1 MPSASLE
8 RLLDRVEELKRPAGA
23 RDPLR
28 LRKVLAQLERRR
40 LRTAAALIRFHESLL
55 FMRAYPQSAAHLRQV
70 ERLLSSFKKRVDELS
85 ESGADLSPL
94 SEPDVSGIV
103 GTSFSALFS
112 YEIVR
117 EIWRLHPSQVSLD
130 WDGYEEY
137 DRFAV
142 VLSKFLPLIEENAYV
157 EPRFPFL
164 EWLRAAESP
173 REKDLDW
180 LMKRFEE
187 WRISEKEKSILF
199 NSLKLWLHWEFGN
212 HKTSRTKMKRAVR
225 KIFYHHGPLI
235 RRNDISL
242 ERELETPPLPV
253 VKLRRDQGQAILDM
267 GRTTMAARYR
277 ELHGFTYGDAR
288 SVTLAKAGR
297 GVEFFVWGVPPERRL
312 PTLGYT
318 AALIVKNGVPHG
330 YSEALSLF
338 ERAETGVNLFY
349 TFRDGESAWIYAR
362 MLRLFRQLLGVTVF
376 SIDPY
381 QLGFHNEEGIES
393 GSFWFYRKM
402 GFRHADP
409 ELLKL
414 VLSEERRIERRPGY
428 RTRASMLRQLAT
440 GHVIYEHAP
449 QDVKT
454 WDRFHVRNLGLAVER
469 RMRER
474 FRGDAEAMR
483 TASMLEVER
492 ALGVRLD
499 EWSVDEARAFS
510 DWSLLLALVPKLARW
525 SDDEKGA
532 LVRLLRAKAGAE
544 EMRYARLM
552 QKHRRL
558 REEIIKIGSHRR

>member
-1 MPSASLE
+1 M
-8 RLLDRVEELKRPAGA
+8 KRPTGA
-23 RDPLR
+23 REVVR
-28 LRKVLAQLERRR
+28 LHKVLAELGRRK
-40 LRTAAALIRFHESLL
+40 LRTAATLIRFHESLL

-70 ERLLSSFKKRVDELS
+70 ERLLSSFKKRVDALREAG
-85 ESGADLSPL
+85 EDLSPF

-117 EIWRLHPSQVSLD
+117 EIARLHPSRVSID

-142 VLSKFLPLIEENAYV
+142 ILSKFLPLIEENAYV

-164 EWLRAAESP
+164 EWLRAAERP
-173 REKDLDW
+173 GEKDLGW
-180 LMKRFEE
+180 LMKRFEK
-187 WRISEKEKSILF
+187 WQISEKEKSILF
-199 NSLKLWLHWEFGN
+199 NSLKLWLHWEFRN
-212 HKTSRTKMKRAVR
+212 HKSSRTKMKRAVR
-225 KIFYHHGPLI
+225 KIFYHHGPLV

-253 VKLRRDQGQAILDM
+253 FKLARDEGQALLDM

-277 ELHGFTYGDAR
+277 ELHGFTYGDAQ
-288 SVTLAKAGR
+288 SVMIADAGR

-318 AALIVKNGVPHG
+318 SALIVKNGVPHG

-381 QLGFHNEEGIES
+381 QLGFHNEEGIAS

-402 GFRHADP
+402 GFRHVDP
-409 ELLKL
+409 ALLKL
-414 VLSEERRIERRPGY
+414 VRSEEQRIASRPDY
-428 RTRASMLRQLAT
+428 RTRANTLRKLAG
-440 GHVIYEHAP
+440 GHVLYEHAP
-449 QDVKT
+449 QDVKA
-454 WDRFHVRNLGLAVER
+454 WDRFHMRNLGLAVER
-469 RMRER
+469 RMSER
-474 FRGDAEAMR
+474 YSGDAEAMR
-483 TASMLEVER
+483 ASSMLEVAR
-492 ALGVRLD
+492 ALGARLD
-499 EWSVDEARAFS
+499 EWSVDEVRAFS
-510 DWSLLLALVPKLARW
+510 DWSLLLALVPDLARW

-532 LVRLLRAKAGAE
+532 LVSILRAKAGAE
-544 EMRYARLM
+544 EMRYARLLR
-552 QKHRRL
+552 KHNRL
-558 REEIIKIGSHRR
+558 REEIIKLGSHQRQRGKG